1 MRRFLKCV
9 AAAFF
14 DVEIR
19 GRLQWAHTLWLSTEV
34 LSPSL
39 SVFVLHYISAANYK
53 YQQSQRQ
60 PTEPHRQTD
69 TVRNKQITPSNLKT
83 LRRATFTPRMY
94 FFSRLPPEYLITTG
108 LALINYYTG
117 ISCNCFSWDKQR
129 LWIEL
134 DKFSWVLLTGSSKF
148 RPFLFCKWL
157 SLWGRMRNRLYLFKI
172 KLGVK
177 WQILC
182 LKKGV
187 QIVWAGIG
195 VNKTTRQWD
204 LEFL

>member
-1 MRRFLKCV
+1 MCYCS
-9 AAAFF
+9 FF
-14 DVEIR
+14 FFYAEIR
-19 GRLQWAHTLWLSTEV
+19 GRLQCAHTLWLSTEV

-69 TVRNKQITPSNLKT
+69 TVRNKQITT
-83 LRRATFTPRMY
+83 LSRRATFTPHMY
-94 FFSRLPPEYLITTG
+94 FISRLPPEYLITTG

-117 ISCNCFSWDKQR
+117 ISCNCFRWDKQR

-148 RPFLFCKWL
+148 RPFFFFANHFRCEAG
-157 SLWGRMRNRLYLFKI
+157 WGT
-172 KLGVK
+172 GST
-177 WQILC
+177 C
-182 LKKGV
+182 LRSNWG
-187 QIVWAGIG
+187 
-195 VNKTTRQWD
+195 
-204 LEFL
+204 